1 MDEYEMQKEYDFRG
15 GVRGK
20 HYKALASGYTLEVR
34 APDGT
39 ISRQEIKPG
48 ESAIILESDV
58 REYFP
63 TSYAVHT
70 ALRSL
75 IKLMNQMAESQGK
88 SQPMASQFVVS

>member
-1 MDEYEMQKEYDFRG
+1 MDEYEMLPEYDFRG

-20 HYKALASGYTLEVR
+20 HHKALQSGYTIEVR
-34 APDGT
+34 AADGT
-39 ISRQEIKPG
+39 ISRQEIGRG

-63 TSYAVHT
+63 TSEAVHT

-75 IKLMNQMAESQGK
+75 IKLMDQIAESQNN
-88 SQPMASQFVVS
+88 SQTKVNQFVTS

>member
-1 MDEYEMQKEYDFRG
+1 MDEYEMLPEYDFRG

-20 HYKALASGYTLEVR
+20 HYKALQSGYTIEIR
-34 APDGT
+34 EADGT
-39 ISRQEIKPG
+39 ISRQQIKPG

-63 TSYAVHT
+63 TSEAVHT

-75 IKLMNQMAESQGK
+75 IKLMNQISESK
-88 SQPMASQFVVS
+88 STNQATTKQFVVS